1 MPNRRTPLQLSLAAL
16 LTTGSLLISG
26 CAADEEP
33 ILMPPAEITRYV
45 LDLSGS
51 NDYMEQWERLKPK
64 IYSDLK
70 SEALGNPFGEKLV
83 CPKEL
88 SITFI
93 LRNASQAKVIKISSS
108 EFGALLYEELG
119 SVYERSPLQL
129 INDWPLVLATYRVA
143 LDQGFTDIGSCAESS
158 WDLMRSQ
165 MGESLSKIIAN
176 RICVFAVS
184 ILNKLE
190 ISIPATLSPGGG
202 SDVFGSLREIQSWA
216 KKLRESNPQ
225 VKIKVV
231 FASDMVHNTDGKRD
245 LFGDDGLLT
254 GKIAQKEIC
263 EIANSQAVL
272 SALELSNVS
281 LEIIGRGNASSV
293 SGDEADALAIFWN
306 CFAEASKLEI
316 NFSTDGSD

>member
-16 LTTGSLLISG
+16 LTAGSLLISG

-33 ILMPPAEITRYV
+33 ILMPPAELTRYV

-51 NDYMEQWERLKPK
+51 NDYMDQWEKLKPK

-70 SEALGNPFGEKLV
+70 SEALGNPYGEKPV
-83 CPKEL
+83 GPKEL

-93 LRNASQAKVIKISSS
+93 TRNASQAKVIQISSA
-108 EFGALLYEELG
+108 EFGSLLHEEIK
-119 SVYERSPLQL
+119 SVYDRTSTQL
-129 INDWPLVLATYRVA
+129 IEDWPLVLATYRVA
-143 LDQGFTDIGSCAESS
+143 LETSFADTSSCTQSTWNLLGTRLDDS
-158 WDLMRSQ
+158 D
-165 MGESLSKIIAN
+165 SKIIAN

-202 SDVFGSLREIQSWA
+202 SDVFGSLREIESWA
-216 KKLRESNPQ
+216 KKLRESNPK
-225 VKIKVV
+225 VKINVV
-231 FASDMVHNTDGKRD
+231 FASDMVHNTGGKRD
-245 LFGDDGLLT
+245 LFGNDGLLT

-263 EIANSQAVL
+263 ELANSQAVL
-272 SALELSNVS
+272 SGLQLSNVS
-281 LEIIGRGNASSV
+281 LEVIGRGNASGV